1 MSTVIARDRS
11 LANYKIKRWK
21 KNVTNTE
28 LTMLSNR
35 ISDYSYINQGKTRI
49 PGINDGLEMDA
60 TDVSPA
66 PRVSLSLGEIQASLI
81 SCEIININLC
91 YRSSFTEGK
100 IFKSLRKIIRTI
112 CQMIKV
118 ELF

>member
-91 YRSSFTEGK
+91 MLQIKLYW
-100 IFKSLRKIIRTI
+100 RKNI
-112 CQMIKV
+112 
-118 ELF
+118 